1 MNLGATLVQA
11 TNLIILLTSNNFD
24 MRKFVI
30 WQKEGNKLNEVLTG
44 MQVSRIA
51 FEDNAK
57 LFEHPIETGVVITD
71 HEIFEP
77 KRVVIQ
83 AYISNDDETTLTELE
98 QLYLSGSPLKI
109 RAGNKIIEKAIIAS
123 KPFEING
130 AIFDKTLYNI
140 AFRGYL
146 EVTPTYSKMPPR
158 KVQKKANASRVNSGV
173 KQAKQIQKSWAAGGI
188 DSLKNLI
195 PR

>member
-1 MNLGATLVQA
+1 MKLGATLVQA
-11 TNLIILLTSNNFD
+11 TNLIILLTSNNTD
-24 MRKFVI
+24 MRKFII
-30 WQKEGNKLNEVLTG
+30 WQKDGENLTEVLTG
-44 MQVSRIA
+44 LQVSRIA

-77 KRVVIQ
+77 KRIVIQ

-130 AIFDKTLYNI
+130 AIFDKTLYSI
-140 AFRGYL
+140 AFREYF
-146 EVTPTYSKMPPR
+146 EVTPTYTKMPPR
-158 KVQKKANASRVNSGV
+158 KVQNKANASRVNKGV
-173 KQAKQIQKSWAAGGI
+173 KQAKTVKKNQSWF
-188 DSLKNLI
+188 DSILFGRK
-195 PR
+195 

>member
-1 MNLGATLVQA
+1 MKLGATLVQA
-11 TNLIILLTSNNFD
+11 TNLIILLTSNNSD
-24 MRKFVI
+24 MRKFII
-30 WQKEGNKLNEVLTG
+30 WQKDGENLTEVLTG
-44 MQVSRIA
+44 LQVSRIA

-57 LFEHPIETGVVITD
+57 LFEHPIETGLVITD

-130 AIFDKTLYNI
+130 AIFDKTLYSI
-140 AFRGYL
+140 AFREYF
-146 EVTPTYSKMPPR
+146 EVTPTYAKMPPR
-158 KVQKKANASRVNSGV
+158 KVQNKANASRVNKGV
-173 KQAKQIQKSWAAGGI
+173 KQAKTVKKNQSWF
-188 DSLKNLI
+188 DSILFGRK
-195 PR
+195 